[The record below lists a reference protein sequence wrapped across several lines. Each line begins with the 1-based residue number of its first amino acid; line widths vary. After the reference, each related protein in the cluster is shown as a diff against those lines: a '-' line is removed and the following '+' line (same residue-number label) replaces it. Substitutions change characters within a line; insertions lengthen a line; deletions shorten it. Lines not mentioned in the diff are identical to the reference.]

1 MPWAEDLAPL
11 FRDHAVDVHHGGS
24 TARGI
29 FDAPTSAALGGLVTL
44 DEHQL
49 TLPTDALPS
58 LGHGDLVTIGGTQY
72 VVREVLQLDDGALK
86 RVTLRVV

>member
-1 MPWAEDLAPL
+1 MTWSEDLSPFA
-11 FRDHAVDVHHGGS
+11 RDFAVDVRHGGM
-24 TARGI
+24 TARGL

-49 TLPTDALPS
+49 TLPTDALPAI
-58 LGHGDLVTIGGTQY
+58 GHGDVVVIRGAQY

-86 RVTLRVV
+86 RVTLRAV